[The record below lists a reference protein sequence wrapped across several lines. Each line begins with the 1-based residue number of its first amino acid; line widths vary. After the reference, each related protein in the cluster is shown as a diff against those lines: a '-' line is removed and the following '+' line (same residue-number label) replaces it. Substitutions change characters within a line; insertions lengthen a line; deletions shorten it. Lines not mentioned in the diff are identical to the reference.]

1 MMKMNFNKYL
11 PIRIVA
17 ALAIVVSGC
26 ETPEPQDPRVFI
38 PGPQDYYNLALEF
51 SLRYPVVLNLEV
63 EDRGV
68 ADEPGIYLKLQYP
81 GNDHVVFELETHDPG
96 MIDHLRRGLVDGS
109 DKVEI
114 VGGETGSRFE
124 VEAVGGEDGP
134 EQHVVVE
141 RSGWLYVFTGKGES
155 FDEVL
160 ESFRF
165 IDSQQPEEDQG

>member
-1 MMKMNFNKYL
+1 MKMNFNKYL

-96 MIDHLRRGLVDGS
+96 MLDPLRRGLVEDS
-109 DKVEI
+109 EKIEKID
-114 VGGETGSRFE
+114 GETGARFE
-124 VEAVGGEDGP
+124 VEAADGAD
-134 EQHVVVE
+134 QHVVVE
-141 RSGWLYVFTGKGES
+141 YSGRLYVFTGRGDT

-160 ESFRF
+160 ESFQF
-165 IDSQQPEEDQG
+165 IKRPSPGDDGA